1 MKLIFNEQV
10 ESGINIVLYD
20 CSKDCHISTEIL
32 KKHGSGPTINRS
44 DWKFIYGE
52 IISDYLLIPVDKI
65 RRSIHNKPYLEG
77 RREKISISHTG
88 DLLAVIISESKRVGV
103 DIEILS
109 ERVSKIAHKFIH
121 AEEMKSIEEN
131 NKVIQQLILWCAK
144 ESMYKLFEKRELS
157 FKENIR
163 LLPYSFTSKNN
174 SLNAWVKKG
183 DKEVY
188 ARGGYRIVNDIVLA
202 YFLEC

>member
-1 MKLIFNEQV
+1 
-10 ESGINIVLYD
+10 
-20 CSKDCHISTEIL
+20 
-32 KKHGSGPTINRS
+32 
-44 DWKFIYGE
+44 
-52 IISDYLLIPVDKI
+52 
-65 RRSIHNKPYLEG
+65 
-77 RREKISISHTG
+77 
-88 DLLAVIISESKRVGV
+88 
-103 DIEILS
+103 
-109 ERVSKIAHKFIH
+109 
-121 AEEMKSIEEN
+121 MKSIEEN

>member
-103 DIEILS
+103 DIEILGD
-109 ERVSKIAHKFIH
+109 
-121 AEEMKSIEEN
+121 SIEQ
-131 NKVIQQLILWCAK
+131 IAK
-144 ESMYKLFEKRELS
+144 ENLGLLKKKLLCLFISRIPR
-157 FKENIR
+157 FWI
-163 LLPYSFTSKNN
+163 FSK
-174 SLNAWVKKG
+174 KKH
-183 DKEVY
+183 
-188 ARGGYRIVNDIVLA
+188 
-202 YFLEC
+202 FLIMQK